1 MESQQINSDR
11 LRYCSAACNSQTYA
25 LSAPNSGRFEDRKE
39 GSRFELVSGGS
50 EVEPGSRVPDR
61 FRSDLSSV
69 QNPGWLDYIWDYTTL
84 LYRDFNKPL

>member
-25 LSAPNSGRFEDRKE
+25 LSAPDSGRFEDRKE

-61 FRSDLSSV
+61 FRSDLGRLSAKKHSAV
-69 QNPGWLDYIWDYTTL
+69 MQV
-84 LYRDFNKPL
+84 FCH